1 MKTFKR
7 KSIIATVVCFMLS
20 GCLLTGCGGSSAD
33 MSKKEL
39 EQEALKYAEQDYGF
53 KLTLDSCELVSHETA
68 SVTNPFTDDKRDMDV
83 YGVLLKADANDQ
95 SGNTLESVKYEI
107 LVKVTGPDDTIVANA
122 YRLEYSE
129 SDDSAK
135 DTIAKDVQYNVE

>member
-1 MKTFKR
+1 MKNFKR
-7 KSIIATVVCFMLS
+7 ELSIISTILCLMLS
-20 GCLLTGCGGSSAD
+20 ACLLTGCSGSSD

-68 SVTNPFTDDKRDMDV
+68 SVTNPFTGDKTDMDV

-95 SGNTLESVKYEI
+95 SGKTLESVKYEI
-107 LVKVTGPDDTIVANA
+107 LVKVTGPDDTIVADA
-122 YRLEYSE
+122 YRLDESE
-129 SDDSAK
+129 SDESAK